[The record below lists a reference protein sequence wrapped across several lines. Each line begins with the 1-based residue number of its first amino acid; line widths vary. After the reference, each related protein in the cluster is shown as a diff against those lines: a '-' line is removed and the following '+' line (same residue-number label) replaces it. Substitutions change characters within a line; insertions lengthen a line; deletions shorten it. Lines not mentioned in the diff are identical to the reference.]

1 MLVVLLLVSPIDCIA
16 LVGADRIVAFL
27 LLILET
33 HNSYVRFHAVS
44 LCFYCHVHLLIPILV
59 SITTLL
65 LCAGDTASAVHL
77 VSPCGF

>member
-1 MLVVLLLVSPIDCIA
+1 MLVVLLLVSPNDCIA
-16 LVGADRIVAFL
+16 LVGAEGIVAFL

-44 LCFYCHVHLLIPILV
+44 LCLCSRVNLLIPILV

-77 VSPCGF
+77 VSSCGP